1 MFWLFVIASIALSAY
16 AVVHRSWQWVLV
28 SGLLYAPAAWY
39 LDATP
44 RFNNALFLLI
54 LYPAS
59 AFATWRGKP
68 VVAAALLTPVAAL
81 SAWVAWR
88 VVFQ

>member
-16 AVVHRSWQWVLV
+16 AIARRSWQWMLI
-28 SGLLYAPAAWY
+28 SGLFYAPMAWY

-44 RFNNALFLLI
+44 RFNNVLLLLI

-59 AFATWRGKP
+59 AFAAWRGKS
-68 VVAAALLTPVAAL
+68 VVAAALLTPIVAL
-81 SAWVAWR
+81 SAWVAWL
-88 VVFQ
+88 VVVQ

>member
-16 AVVHRSWQWVLV
+16 AVVHRSWRWILI
-28 SGLLYAPAAWY
+28 SGILYAPATWY

-44 RFNNALFLLI
+44 RFNYALLLLL

-59 AFATWRGKP
+59 AFTVWRGKP
-68 VVAAALLTPVAAL
+68 AIAGSLLTPIIAL
-81 SAWVAWR
+81 SAWVALL
-88 VVFQ
+88 VIFQ

>member
-1 MFWLFVIASIALSAY
+1 MLI
-16 AVVHRSWQWVLV
+16 
-28 SGLLYAPAAWY
+28 SGLLYAPMAWY

-44 RFNNALFLLI
+44 RFNNALFLLF

-59 AFATWRGKP
+59 AFTVWRGKS
-68 VVAAALLTPVAAL
+68 VIAGALLTPIVAL
-81 SAWVAWR
+81 SAWVTLL